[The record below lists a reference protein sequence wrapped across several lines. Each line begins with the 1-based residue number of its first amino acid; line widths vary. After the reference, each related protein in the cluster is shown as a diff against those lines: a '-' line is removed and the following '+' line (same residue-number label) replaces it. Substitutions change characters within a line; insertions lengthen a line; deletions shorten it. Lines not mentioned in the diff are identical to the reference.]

1 MDPTDE
7 SDDFGDFEEGDDK
20 TKLAEPVKLPEPR
33 PEPKVE
39 PDFTKPNGTDI
50 LQKPPKSAPNASGD
64 INLFSTED
72 IDLFGQTREETKAE
86 QLEKAKI
93 EVPLSLSKNK
103 FPSAPNAEKKRRSNT
118 TNTSGASPRCL
129 RC

>member
-93 EVPLSLSKNK
+93 EC
-103 FPSAPNAEKKRRSNT
+103 AKRREEEEVKYHEYERRKSKVLEMLDDL
-118 TNTSGASPRCL
+118 C
-129 RC
+129 